1 VLAVAAGRG
10 WDQGNN
16 DEGRLM
22 TSFIVALAWGMAR
35 SLGTAPR
42 ASRSH

>member
-1 VLAVAAGRG
+1 MKAGRG

-22 TSFIVALAWGMAR
+22 TSFIVALAWGHGAITR
-35 SLGTAPR
+35 DR
-42 ASRSH
+42 AEGIEVA